1 MLIKECHL
9 EKSCYFK
16 DRANQGRVNQGL
28 TVNKDWIYGLKL
40 LFILF
45 SITLFQDS
53 SEVPIRMYYCVEN
66 SREYQEVGPQFMDVD
81 SDTAPA
87 IEALIQK
94 YPEYIKV
101 EDLPMDELDG
111 KMKVVQDLWE
121 RKLLLTKL
129 PLEAHYDD

>member
-1 MLIKECHL
+1 VVNRVELDPDTEIRLI
-9 EKSCYFK
+9 
-16 DRANQGRVNQGL
+16 RANCLRLVTDFNAE
-28 TVNKDWIYGLKL
+28 VDVVANDDKD
-40 LFILF
+40 
-45 SITLFQDS
+45 TDS

>member
-1 MLIKECHL
+1 MTEII
-9 EKSCYFK
+9 
-16 DRANQGRVNQGL
+16 D
-28 TVNKDWIYGLKL
+28 T
-40 LFILF
+40 LF

>member
-1 MLIKECHL
+1 M
-9 EKSCYFK
+9 
-16 DRANQGRVNQGL
+16 
-28 TVNKDWIYGLKL
+28 
-40 LFILF
+40 
-45 SITLFQDS
+45 
-53 SEVPIRMYYCVEN
+53 EN

>member
-1 MLIKECHL
+1 
-9 EKSCYFK
+9 
-16 DRANQGRVNQGL
+16 
-28 TVNKDWIYGLKL
+28 
-40 LFILF
+40 
-45 SITLFQDS
+45 
-53 SEVPIRMYYCVEN
+53 MYYCVEN

-111 KMKVVQDLWE
+111 KLREILERLKGDGYQDPQKSMENL
-121 RKLLLTKL
+121 RQTSAKHCGQ
-129 PLEAHYDD
+129 PL